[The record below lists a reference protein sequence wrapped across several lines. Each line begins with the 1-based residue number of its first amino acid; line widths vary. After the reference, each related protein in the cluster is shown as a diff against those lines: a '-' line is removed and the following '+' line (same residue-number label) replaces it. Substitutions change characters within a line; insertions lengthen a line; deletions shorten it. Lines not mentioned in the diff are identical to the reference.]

1 MPYLNYKNY
10 EKTINTTWMQQ
21 CCRRQ
26 ETLLV
31 RDVPGDLRVRGGG
44 MVGVR
49 LNLGERV
56 LDCWALVKRAEH
68 RFIGGNIL
76 MDLNLECIE

>member
-1 MPYLNYKNY
+1 M
-10 EKTINTTWMQQ
+10 
-21 CCRRQ
+21 
-26 ETLLV
+26 